1 MLPTVGATSVLQ
13 TQQTTSGMSLV
24 RTDMLTYHQMTSTG
38 RLGKLNLGDNVRF
51 TDHGATSMTDDM
63 TILLA
68 DVVVQTCWTLPCRF
82 GTSLNALSASQKR
95 G

>member
-24 RTDMLTYHQMTSTG
+24 RTDVLTYHQMTSTG
-38 RLGKLNLGDNVRF
+38 RLGELDLGDNVGF
-51 TDHGATSMTDDM
+51 ADDGATSMTDDM

-68 DVVVQTCWTLPCRF
+68 DIVVLTCRTLPCGF
-82 GTSLNALSASQKR
+82 GTRLNTLSASQQR
-95 G
+95 R